1 MPCVR
6 AACSIRW
13 LASAKMRWL
22 RASGRWVSGG
32 ARSDQGTCCA
42 SAIASRSCGGS
53 MSTRKRPG
61 ACAIGRRARNC
72 PRASTARQRPGRL
85 GRSWKT
91 EAGRAAAPAR
101 ASAFSTAVAVD
112 RLSGALH
119 LFGATVVVEDLALA
133 LLVGPHDALAA
144 LQRAFVTAGS
154 VAVLAAHL
162 GLLVLFGLALGCLLL
177 LGPLSSGFQL
187 GVARLGWRADLG
199 GVGRGC
205 RSWRRCAEDLRRA
218 SGRRPRQDVA
228 VRGAW
233 RRGGVGGLRDAIGV
247 APFPL
252 GHCHIP
258 PHTQAHGGCGAK
270 EGTPHR
276 RCARVFHAVQFSAR
290 CRRRALG
297 HPVVFADSLT
307 PCPPERASRL
317 RV

>member
-199 GVGRGC
+199 G
-205 RSWRRCAEDLRRA
+205 A
-218 SGRRPRQDVA
+218 SGGRPRQDVA
-228 VRGAW
+228 VRCAW
-233 RRGGVGGLRDAIGV
+233 RRRAIGVLRDAIGV

-252 GHCHIP
+252 GHCHIRQQ
-258 PHTQAHGGCGAK
+258 TQQHGGCCAK